1 MTPRTFSLLKDSEQI
16 EGISQ
21 AYFAAYYRPT
31 NSGHQDTISQYI
43 RDFGK
48 WIEPQTSRWISLVVP
63 LICGAGPFDVI
74 VRALGSSELAA
85 QVNGPLDRLCE
96 AIAQQSGATYAPELL
111 MKTRTTRT
119 LQGLGGRMGHRKELA
134 GAYEFQGSGVKPDS
148 RILVIDD
155 IMSTGST
162 LEAVGSAIKKA
173 LPNSEIVAFVL
184 GKAGMASNA
193 HIDPE
198 YFLATEEGS
207 MAERKTTTT
216 AADPS
221 TRKKS
226 RGRVSAQKNKKPQAP
241 AKAPASPRAARRKP
255 AVLMYVIA
263 IVLAFVILGAIVP
276 LRSGKNTPPPE
287 TAELEPLPPP
297 APVVE
302 PAPPTVAPVKE
313 FRPPALRKNLHPAVV
328 TIPSVGLRSNHSLA
342 SKTVPRAAVRSG
354 ERVEIMNRFSNGG
367 PGWLQ
372 VRTKTGKVGW
382 VFASVVKEQKAKDM

>member
-1 MTPRTFSLLKDSEQI
+1 MTPRPFSLLEDSDQI
-16 EGISQ
+16 QGISQ
-21 AYFAAYYRPT
+21 VYFAAYHRPT
-31 NSGHQDTISQYI
+31 NSGHQDPVSQYI
-43 RDFGK
+43 RDFRK
-48 WIEPQTSRWISLVVP
+48 WIEPQTSRWISLVVS
-63 LICGAGPFDVI
+63 LICDTGPFDVI
-74 VRALGSSELAA
+74 VRALGSNELTA
-85 QVNGPLDRLCE
+85 QVNGSLDRLCE

-111 MKTRTTRT
+111 VKTRTTRT
-119 LQGLGGRMGHRKELA
+119 LQGLGGKAGHRKELA
-134 GAYEFQGSGVKPDS
+134 GAYEFKGSGVKPDS
-148 RILVIDD
+148 RILVVDD

-162 LEAVGSAIKKA
+162 LEAVGSAIKTT
-173 LPNSEIVAFVL
+173 LPNAEVVAFVL

-198 YFLATEEGS
+198 YFFATEEGS
-207 MAERKTTTT
+207 MADRKTTTT

-226 RGRVSAQKNKKPQAP
+226 RRRVSAQKNKKPQAP
-241 AKAPASPRAARRKP
+241 AKPPAPAAKRKP
-255 AVLMYVIA
+255 AVLMYVVS

-287 TAELEPLPPP
+287 KAELEPLPPP

-313 FRPPALRKNLHPAVV
+313 VRPPAVRKNLHPAVV